1 MGDYAENIS
10 RLKNLEKRIV
20 DELPKELEEEI
31 HAEENRM
38 EETKALLGQPFSR
51 EDEYQQKLLRLQELD
66 VMLSEETA
74 KNNDMLND
82 EIQRRRDALK
92 ILAEDGDYLEAAYAE
107 MALEKLAGGA
117 EWSEETDREIARE
130 LFAQGFERKEIASML
145 MKRSPKMY
153 DADTANAIVS
163 SEQKFQR
170 KAAAC
175 Q

>member
-1 MGDYAENIS
+1 
-10 RLKNLEKRIV
+10 
-20 DELPKELEEEI
+20 
-31 HAEENRM
+31 
-38 EETKALLGQPFSR
+38 
-51 EDEYQQKLLRLQELD
+51 
-66 VMLSEETA
+66 MLSEETA

-107 MALEKLAGGA
+107 KALEKLAEGT

-130 LFAQGFERKEIASML
+130 LFAQGFERKEITSML
-145 MKRSPKMY
+145 MKCSPKMY
-153 DADTANAIVS
+153 DVDAAEAIVS

-175 Q
+175 R